1 MDSQGADREAIGE
14 LRRKR
19 KRNSERE
26 KKRRKECHRIQ
37 MRKVKATESLST
49 DEKPRILS
57 KPHFLS
63 VGLPNGLEGKAHF
76 LPNVFLPEKIELLA
90 LLLDNEKNFWK
101 EKKDSRRLTDRSSR
115 RYFIAGRWAAVGHT
129 RPGVDMPHWAKPGG
143 DICNFKDSRLLPL
156 LLEFSEKASG
166 LIKKYRPDVSDFLG
180 HNSFNDVFGM
190 FHLFFGLQGTVRFH
204 RDPNDYISFAFPIRI
219 EKNCGGGLILKD
231 ANVCFS
237 NSVRDAVILDTDLLV
252 HGNKE
257 YNGAFESR
265 QVGVFVVQKTYLRLK
280 GIFPQ

>member
-37 MRKVKATESLST
+37 MRKVKATESLSA
-49 DEKPRILS
+49 DEKPWILS

-76 LPNVFLPEKIELLA
+76 LPNVFLPKKIKLLA

-101 EKKDSRRLTDRSSR
+101 EKKDSHRLTDRSSR

-129 RPGVDMPHWAKPGG
+129 RPGVDMLHWAKPGG
-143 DICNFKDSRLLPL
+143 DICRL
-156 LLEFSEKASG
+156 
-166 LIKKYRPDVSDFLG
+166 
-180 HNSFNDVFGM
+180 FGM

-204 RDPNDYISFAFPIRI
+204 RDPNDYISFAFPIQI